1 MKSANFSPQ
10 DSSSEVQSS
19 TSIDPSVV
27 LRVVFAVLIFA
38 GVGLTA
44 LLGSPVPIGVAFAL
58 MFAAAIFYAIKY
70 ANAGTPVWRNFAEQ
84 AQLDYSPGNLW
95 KHEDREEIFG
105 KYRGHEIT
113 LSQVYALES
122 TIDQGY
128 VVASVDLQTEVE
140 EFYVDNGAF
149 ESCVAEPARKIKE
162 NAQLW
167 GELRRSRPL
176 RVSVS
181 EGRLHLHAG
190 HIPADPVGFKLLCEL
205 LADLAEFLNGS
216 GTGRG

>member
-1 MKSANFSPQ
+1 MKSANSSPQ

-19 TSIDPSVV
+19 ASIDPSVV
-27 LRVVFAVLIFA
+27 LRVVCAVLIFA

-44 LLGSPVPIGVAFAL
+44 LLGSPVPIVVAFAL
-58 MFAAAIFYAIKY
+58 MFAAVIFYLSKY
-70 ANAGTPVWRNFAEQ
+70 ANAGTLVWRNFAEQ

-113 LSQVYALES
+113 LSQVYASES

-140 EFYVDNGAF
+140 EFCVDNGAF

-162 NAQLW
+162 NAQLL
-167 GELRRSRPL
+167 GELRSSRPF

-181 EGRLHLHAG
+181 EGMLSLHAG
-190 HIPADPVGFKLLCEL
+190 RIPTDTAGFKLLCEL
-205 LADLAEFLNGS
+205 LADLAELLDGS
-216 GTGRG
+216 GAG